1 MNGLKMPFGDVPST
15 TSVDMPPGLEDI
27 MRRFP
32 QAPPV
37 MPNPMGGQAA
47 SPMGIQ
53 SNLGIGAE
61 MLGGMRG
68 GSTAMTIPSYQ
79 EGGEVE
85 EPNMRQEFMDEAARR
100 ISAGGITGWIPNPIN
115 SLKALANIR
124 FPTTANEK
132 NYPSP
137 NRPGSPGYKPS
148 PIPRD
153 AFGGPGVPFSQGPF
167 IAQDSYGR
175 MTTSGF
181 DPTSGGTYDPG
192 SQLNSPK
199 LPGSFA
205 EGGMVGNEGMR
216 IPAGAVPGMP
226 MPGSMPMQAGVSP
239 EMQAG
244 TPMAPQMLQM
254 QLNQFASQH
263 PQQMAQIRQAIVEEM
278 QTGELTPQE
287 LNMIVQ
293 LATVAAQNPEMYAN
307 VRNFA
312 IQQGIATETDLPA
325 QYDQGLVFV
334 LLLAARAVQQ
344 DLGGAPAEAGQPPG
358 SAAPVIPS
366 MAAGGKVPSSSD
378 SKPVLIEAHT
388 GEYVIPKH
396 VVDMK
401 GKEFFDSLVEK
412 YKGSK

>member
-1 MNGLKMPFGDVPST
+1 
-15 TSVDMPPGLEDI
+15 
-27 MRRFP
+27 
-32 QAPPV
+32 
-37 MPNPMGGQAA
+37 
-47 SPMGIQ
+47 
-53 SNLGIGAE
+53 
-61 MLGGMRG
+61 
-68 GSTAMTIPSYQ
+68 
-79 EGGEVE
+79 
-85 EPNMRQEFMDEAARR
+85 
-100 ISAGGITGWIPNPIN
+100 
-115 SLKALANIR
+115 LANMR

-137 NRPGSPGYKPS
+137 DRPGSPGYKPS

-153 AFGGPGVPFSQGPF
+153 AFGGPGVPFSQAPRTRPQDPF
-167 IAQDSYGR
+167 LTQDSYGR

-226 MPGSMPMQAGVSP
+226 MQAGVSP

-244 TPMAPQMLQM
+244 APMAPQMLQM

-312 IQQGIATETDLPA
+312 IQQGIATEADLPA
-325 QYDQGLVFV
+325 EYDQGLVFV